1 MFFRVAQF
9 LVIMLFVTLSVILKS
24 GVSLNAVLLS
34 VVIPNVVLPSIV
46 APVGK
51 RGSGRSSSDLELE
64 TLAHLGG
71 PWTRLKSGK
80 VAMGPVAP
88 NALPRLVSR
97 LA

>member
-1 MFFRVAQF
+1 
-9 LVIMLFVTLSVILKS
+9 LKS

-34 VVIPNVVLPSIV
+34 VVMVNVVMLSEALPSVVIPNVVLPSVV

-97 LA
+97 LAYK